1 MILRQICTFLRSS
14 IILLTLM
21 ALRDHTV
28 DRVQTRVC
36 RRWLLSYIL
45 RDLFKL
51 HQCKQ
56 LNSFIYYFYSQWM
69 VRLRTVLLT
78 STAMNTSL
86 AKFKVLQFYVTQM
99 FVCHSK
105 LNNSFVC
112 HNTCCT
118 QTSYDA
124 CSTALKHT
132 QTTQGKG
139 HRTQ

>member
-1 MILRQICTFLRSS
+1 
-14 IILLTLM
+14 
-21 ALRDHTV
+21 
-28 DRVQTRVC
+28 
-36 RRWLLSYIL
+36 
-45 RDLFKL
+45 
-51 HQCKQ
+51 
-56 LNSFIYYFYSQWM
+56 M

-124 CSTALKHT
+124 CSTAPPAKHT
-132 QTTQGKG
+132 IGLFLVVVYNLYVILEPVSRIIIGRQIAKG
-139 HRTQ
+139 LKLDAQRVVVVYVCAKLPLDVLYLCTDANTLAVRILAERTS